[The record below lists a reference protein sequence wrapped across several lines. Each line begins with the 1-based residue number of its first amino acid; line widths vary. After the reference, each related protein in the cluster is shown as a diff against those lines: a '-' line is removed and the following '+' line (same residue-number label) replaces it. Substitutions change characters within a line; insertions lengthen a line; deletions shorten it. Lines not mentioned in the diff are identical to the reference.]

1 MYRYCSLVRQAF
13 QWFLN
18 VQKQF
23 GFAAQDSFTVQNHQ
37 QDWNDEF
44 IEGTIMRITL
54 PENEIQLSTIRHFVV
69 FCTKLEKGK
78 GLAGEYWTSSLS
90 RGYLG
95 YASAKILHV

>member
-1 MYRYCSLVRQAF
+1 MVRGGPKQNHTKKKKKKNLLMYRYCSLVRQAF

-54 PENEIQLSTIRHFVV
+54 PEN
-69 FCTKLEKGK
+69 
-78 GLAGEYWTSSLS
+78 
-90 RGYLG
+90 
-95 YASAKILHV
+95 